1 MGTRSNR
8 RTFTRV
14 PIAFRVKILTEEATF
29 ASSTA
34 LNLSLGGLLVQI
46 PRSLAL
52 GTPCHVVLFMLEDG
66 LEQKILA
73 EGIVV
78 REAPGVVAIRF
89 TRLMGEESKARLE
102 RLVLH
107 RSPDPQRE
115 QQAFEA
121 YVRQGR

>member
-8 RTFTRV
+8 RAFTHI
-14 PIAFRVKILTEEATF
+14 PIAFRVKILTEDATL

-34 LNLSLGGLLVQI
+34 LNLSLGGLLVQTSR
-46 PRSLAL
+46 PLPL
-52 GTPCHVVLFMLEDG
+52 GTPCHVVLFVLEDG
-66 LEQKILA
+66 QEQKILA

-78 REAPGVVAIRF
+78 REAADAVAIRF
-89 TRLMGEESKARLE
+89 TRLMGDESRSRLE

-107 RSPDPQRE
+107 RSPDPQQE
-115 QQAFEA
+115 QRAFEA

>member
-8 RTFTRV
+8 RAFTRI
-14 PIAFRVKILTEEATF
+14 PIAFRVKILTEDATL

-34 LNLSLGGLLVQI
+34 LNLSLGGLLVQTSR
-46 PRSLAL
+46 PLPL
-52 GTPCHVVLFMLEDG
+52 GTPCHVVLFVLEDG
-66 LEQKILA
+66 QEQKILA

-78 REAPGVVAIRF
+78 REAADAVAIRF
-89 TRLMGEESKARLE
+89 TRLMGDESRSRLE

-107 RSPDPQRE
+107 RSPDPQQE
-115 QQAFEA
+115 QRALEA